1 MSEPTLTRA
10 PEPDHPTVTVAPGS
24 AATVGENHLESPPG
38 YELHALIGS
47 GGMGAVYRAR
57 DLELVREVAVKILL
71 PQYAPDSATA
81 RRFVD
86 EAHITGRLQHPS
98 IPAVYRVGALTDGR
112 PFLAM
117 KLIDGQTLEEMLQE
131 RAKPKTKSDQ
141 PLTAFEQVMHAR
153 LDRLEAVLQ
162 SGRFLAIFEQ
172 VAQAVGYAHQQ
183 NVIHRDLK
191 PSNIM
196 VGAFGEVQVMDWGIA
211 RSSDRRPDA
220 SIDNDKE
227 ADGTADYS
235 PSPLRTPHSDLTQAG
250 AILGTPAFM
259 PPEQAIGAIDQIGKR
274 SDVFGLGAILCVILT
289 GQPPFLAETAE
300 SARQIAARGKLE
312 EAFARLD
319 SCEAEPELI
328 ALAKRCLSP
337 EVMDRPADAGEVASA
352 VAVLR
357 ADAERRARQA
367 ELECATTAIK
377 VAEERKRRRVQR
389 ALALSMLVLLAVV
402 GYTVRRI
409 DNEQTR
415 RRIDQEAQQLHAEA
429 DQKERAA
436 ALRMRQLVTERDVSA
451 ALNEAQVLRA
461 QGAKQADDPERWG
474 FTLVAARSAL
484 KRAEALLSSGEPTD
498 ELHVR
503 VGTAL
508 TDLDRDDRNR
518 ALIAELDRIGEENDI
533 RFLLPIV
540 INRKPSERYAAAFRT
555 HGIDLADVPTPRA
568 AEWLK
573 GHPFR
578 ARLTAAV
585 RNWSHALSPYEIAPE
600 FARPEMA
607 RGVAA
612 VGGQMAVTAVLRHK
626 SLRDRLNTILD
637 AVTEDPFVREWWGA
651 VHRHDSVTLK
661 QLLTKPEIGR
671 MSSHELS
678 SLADGLAD
686 LRFEDREILAD
697 LLRATYYRF
706 PGEFWVNFRLASLES
721 DTKTQKND
729 TLRYLSAAVAAR
741 PKSAIAR
748 VALGASLLERHDHD
762 PTGLRLVH
770 SAAELD
776 PTSPWPHFLLGTRA
790 VDNENFTDAFRAFEQ
805 AARLDPDTGFFLIH
819 SAFISNHRPQSR
831 TTGKAVSESEITQFI
846 DALIVACPDHPGGYD
861 LRAESRLKKDN
872 GRGALADYRKAKSLM
887 SPDYARR
894 VFVEMQIDTLEPM
907 ESWEKKLPQ
916 VLNGKIQPTTPELID
931 LAGFCAKFDRKYALA
946 TRFSTEAMADN
957 PGLYTHWTKVCEFAG
972 WAVQAAA
979 GNGTDAAQ
987 LPPAERTRLR
997 RQALV
1002 WLHEVQTR
1010 KAKDKDFPL
1019 SGYLNSLSDLAPVR
1033 DANERAKL
1041 PANERAEWEQFWVEV
1056 PPAVPAPH
1064 EHEIAPAPR
1073 PAK

>member
-1 MSEPTLTRA
+1 MSEPTLTH
-10 PEPDHPTVTVAPGS
+10 PPDPDPNHPTATIAPGDI
-24 AATVGENHLESPPG
+24 AAINNSPPESPLG

-57 DLELVREVAVKILL
+57 DLELMREVAIKILL
-71 PQYAPDSATA
+71 PQYTPDSATA

-98 IPAVYRVGALTDGR
+98 IPAVYRVGALSDGR

-131 RAKPKTKSDQ
+131 RAKPKARSDQ
-141 PLTAFEQVMHAR
+141 PLTAFEQIMHER

-220 SIDNDKE
+220 FSSDDKE
-227 ADGTADYS
+227 VDSTADYS
-235 PSPLRTPHSDLTQAG
+235 PSPFRTPHSDLTQAG

-289 GQPPFLAETAE
+289 DQPPFLAETAE

-328 ALAKRCLSP
+328 ALTKRCLSP

-377 VAEERKRRRVQR
+377 MTEERKRRRVQR

-402 GYTVRRI
+402 GYAVRYI
-409 DNEQTR
+409 DNEQTQHR
-415 RRIDQEAQQLHAEA
+415 LDQEAQQRHAEA
-429 DQKERAA
+429 DQKESAA
-436 ALRMRQLVTERDVSA
+436 ALRMRQLMTERDVRA

-461 QGAKQADDPERWG
+461 QGSKQIDDPERWA
-474 FTLVAARSAL
+474 FTLGAARSAL
-484 KRAEALLSSGEPTD
+484 KRAEVALSSGEPTD
-498 ELHVR
+498 ELRAR
-503 VGTAL
+503 VWTAL

-518 ALIAELDRIGEENDI
+518 ALVAELDRIGEENDI
-533 RFLLPIV
+533 RFLIPIP

-555 HGIDLADVPTPRA
+555 HGIDLVDVPTSQA
-568 AEWLK
+568 TEWLK
-573 GHPFR
+573 EHPFR

-585 RNWSHALSPYEIAPE
+585 RNWSHALSPHEIAPE
-600 FARPEMA
+600 LVQPEMA
-607 RGVAA
+607 RGMAA
-612 VGGQMAVTAVLRHK
+612 VGGQMAVIAVLWHQ

-637 AVTEDPFVREWWGA
+637 AVTDDPFVREWWGA

-661 QLLTKPEIGR
+661 RLLTRPEIGR

-686 LRFEDREILAD
+686 LRFENREILTD
-697 LLRATYYRF
+697 LLRATYHRF

-721 DTKTQKND
+721 NSKNPKND
-729 TLRYLSAAVAAR
+729 ALRYLSAAVAAR
-741 PKSAIAR
+741 PKSAIAL
-748 VALGASLLERHDHD
+748 VALGTGLLERHDHD
-762 PTGLRLVH
+762 PTGLRLIH

-776 PTSPWPHFLLGTRA
+776 PTSPWPYFLLGMRA
-790 VDNENFTDAFRAFEQ
+790 VDSENFTDAFRAFERL
-805 AARLDPDTGFFLIH
+805 ARLDPDTGFFLIH
-819 SAFISNHRPQSR
+819 SAFISNHRPRSR
-831 TTGKAVSESEITQFI
+831 TTGKGPSESEIAQFI

-907 ESWEKKLPQ
+907 ELWEKKLPQ
-916 VLNGKIQPTTPELID
+916 ALSGRIQPTTPELID

-946 TRFSTEAMADN
+946 TRFATEAMTDH
-957 PGLYTHWTKVCEFAG
+957 PGLYTHWNKVCEFAG

-987 LPPAERTRLR
+987 LSPTERTRLR
-997 RQALV
+997 RQALT
-1002 WLHEVQTR
+1002 WLREVVTR
-1010 KAKDKDFPL
+1010 KVKDKDFPL
-1019 SGYLNSLSDLAPVR
+1019 GIYLNSLSDLAPVR
-1033 DANERAKL
+1033 DARELAKL
-1041 PANERAEWEQFWVEV
+1041 PLDECAEWEKLWDDT
-1056 PPAVPAPH
+1056 
-1064 EHEIAPAPR
+1064 R
-1073 PAK
+1073 PAGTPQKPK